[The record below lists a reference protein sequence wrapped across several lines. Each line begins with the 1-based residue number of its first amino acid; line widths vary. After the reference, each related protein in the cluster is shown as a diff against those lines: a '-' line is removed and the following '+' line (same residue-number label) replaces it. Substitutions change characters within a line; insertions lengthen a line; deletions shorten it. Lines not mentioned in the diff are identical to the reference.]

1 MIHRVVASAFLLRER
16 HMMTV
21 TVKDFDNWTAEDE
34 SQALHDLRDGAQVN
48 KHIIKGGVYYALLN
62 DKTVIPI
69 SLQISAKDAQSLG
82 EGDTDETKGLKAIQR
97 LAHKAGY
104 QHDLED
110 LTVQQLGALLTDY
123 VSVLNRTVGDLGK
136 SSASASSSKANTG
149 TH

>member
-1 MIHRVVASAFLLRER
+1 MAEI
-16 HMMTV
+16 TV
-21 TVKDFDNWTAEDE
+21 QDFDKWTADDE
-34 SQALHDLRDGAQVN
+34 KKALHDLRDGAKVN

-82 EGDTDETKGLKAIQR
+82 EGDTGENKGLKVIQR
-97 LAHKAGY
+97 LARKAGY

-123 VSVLNRTVGDLGK
+123 VSVLNATVGDLGK
-136 SSASASSSKANTG
+136 SSASANSSEESTV